1 MKDTPS
7 HELGSIT
14 SFPPSASAR
23 RCDRTLTSTKPA
35 VLSRQ
40 TRIYNGKRA
49 NPVAQQPLDTI
60 FEHAVLVQQSNGLAQ
75 PPVATVLDKT
85 APVKARASSALS
97 ALSSTPTEHVCGEAS
112 QISAVHPPSF
122 SRPALELNSP
132 AKAKTV
138 VHPPS
143 SSPSALD
150 TNSLTASNTSVHPST
165 TTTSS
170 CATRSPLRPITASA
184 LSGFLSPLCAWR
196 FQTFYAEF
204 LPKPGNGKD
213 RLASPSP
220 AILLSPL
227 QDALQ
232 TID

>member
-1 MKDTPS
+1 
-7 HELGSIT
+7 
-14 SFPPSASAR
+14 
-23 RCDRTLTSTKPA
+23 
-35 VLSRQ
+35 
-40 TRIYNGKRA
+40 
-49 NPVAQQPLDTI
+49 VAQQPLDTI